1 VMDLELDCSCGRK
14 VPIKYADAGSQ
25 LHCICQTVIDVP
37 QLSVLRV
44 MSGQVDETVT
54 DEPSP
59 QQLKGRRRLRLIC
72 ILMAVYL
79 SLPFVLWSIFWIL
92 KTSNKLTSQL
102 STARIPSVNFGD
114 IISFI
119 LFLILAHFAC
129 ADHRWARG
137 LLIIQCIGSTI
148 WLVVL
153 AFNENNLY
161 YLIDIVIVLAFLF
174 ALFKIKT

>member
-1 VMDLELDCSCGRK
+1 MDLELDCSCGRK
-14 VPIKYADAGSQ
+14 VPIKFADAGSQ
-25 LHCICQTVIDVP
+25 LHCICQRVIDVP

-44 MSGQVDETVT
+44 MSGQVDEPVT

-59 QQLKGRRRLRLIC
+59 QQLKGRRRLKLIC

-92 KTSNKLTSQL
+92 KTSDKLTSQL
-102 STARIPSVNFGD
+102 STEKFPSVNFDD

-137 LLIIQCIGSTI
+137 LLIIQSIVGII
-148 WLVVL
+148 WH
-153 AFNENNLY
+153 
-161 YLIDIVIVLAFLF
+161 IVLAFSESNQYYLINVLVLLIFLF
-174 ALFKIKT
+174 ALLKIKT